1 METVTLR
8 APAKINLTLDV
19 KGKRADGYH
28 DIESVMHQVSLC
40 DTVTI
45 SRVPEGIKISCT
57 SPEVPAG
64 EENLAY
70 RAARLVLSQFNIKS
84 GIHIH
89 IEKCI
94 PVAAGLAGGS
104 SNSAAVIK
112 GMNELFELGLSQKDM
127 LSLGLRLGSDVPFC
141 ISGGTAVASGRGEIL
156 EPVKIRRSL
165 DFVLVNP
172 GFAVSTGE
180 VYRLLDQEIIT
191 ERPDSRKL
199 TAALAEGDLE
209 QIAAN
214 LGNVMEQVVLKRH
227 PAVQEIKE
235 RLLKEGALAALMSGS
250 GPTVFGLFPSPTAA
264 DQALAAVQHSYPV
277 SCRCASY
284 I

>member
-89 IEKCI
+89 IEKRI

-104 SNSAAVIK
+104 SNGAAVIK

>member
-89 IEKCI
+89 IEKRI

-104 SNSAAVIK
+104 SNGAAVIK
-112 GMNELFELGLSQKDM
+112 GMNELFELNLSQEDM
-127 LSLGLRLGSDVPFC
+127 LSLGLHLGSDVPFC

-156 EPVKIRRSL
+156 EPVKVGRSL
-165 DFVLVNP
+165 DFILVNP